1 MWGCSADGLRPRPK
15 KEGAEAFGMVRTGNY
30 ATEGSKARQRQNKG
44 HSRRRKSPSCERYKK
59 EYIYK
64 TTEIMIHYGKAP
76 SGDLEIRVSP
86 DDVGG
91 IYAVLQSAGLMQR
104 RGEYNG
110 LKEYIK
116 ENFDV

>member
-1 MWGCSADGLRPRPK
+1 
-15 KEGAEAFGMVRTGNY
+15 
-30 ATEGSKARQRQNKG
+30 
-44 HSRRRKSPSCERYKK
+44 
-59 EYIYK
+59 
-64 TTEIMIHYGKAP
+64 MIHYGKAP
-76 SGDLEIRVSP
+76 SGDLEIRVSS

-91 IYAVLQSAGLMQR
+91 IYEVLQSAGLMQR